1 MGEISKF
8 TQRRLNRLNDQ
19 KQEFIRLIDLGILPM
34 YGNVY
39 KIQVLAEQVVKE
51 TI

>member
-8 TQRRLNRLNDQ
+8 TQRR
-19 KQEFIRLIDLGILPM
+19 IDRINYHTHEYLRYMGLLPM

-39 KIQVLAEQVVKE
+39 KTQVLAEQVLAD
-51 TI
+51 

>member
-19 KQEFIRLIDLGILPM
+19 KQEYIRLIDLGILPL

-39 KIQVLAEQVVKE
+39 KTQVVKE
-51 TI
+51 TT